1 VSQDFF
7 TRTINRK
14 CIHCGVTVLLLNP
27 GECIPDHSHDY
38 RAPLLVKRSA
48 LDTLVQGVWEMWA
61 NGKQGLGP
69 PVMLALERAV
79 EMAGAEIEEDIA
91 P

>member
-1 VSQDFF
+1 M
-7 TRTINRK
+7 
-14 CIHCGVTVLLLNP
+14 P
-27 GECIPDHSHDY
+27 
-38 RAPLLVKRSA
+38 AVKRSS

-79 EMAGAEIEEDIA
+79 ELAGGEIEEDSGNA
-91 P
+91 